1 MSYYRDIGN
10 KYAQVPDLI
19 IDFHGYTTFECQE
32 AIDALIREGGY
43 KHIRMIIGRG
53 KRSANGPVLPDFIKL
68 FNFAKY
74 SFQPVQDPRRWGR
87 LTRGFP
93 EVGVVLLVKI
103 CSNCQL

>member
-53 KRSANGPVLPDFIKL
+53 KRSANGPVLPDFIKNYL
-68 FNFAKY
+68 TSQNIRFNQSKI
-74 SFQPVQDPRRWGR
+74 QDGGEGS
-87 LTRGFP
+87 LEVFP
-93 EVGVVLLVKI
+93 K
-103 CSNCQL
+103 